1 MILLEEEEEDEEEE
15 VDDEDEDEDDDDEDE
30 DEEEAS
36 ALPPALLLPRGIRT
50 HTALLTASKITSG
63 SFEAEEALVVEAAVT
78 GLVVFARS
86 DTLETSSAAALATRP
101 LAASTAASSSSTRL
115 ACTCPR

>member
-78 GLVVFARS
+78 GLVVFARPWRRRRRRA
-86 DTLETSSAAALATRP
+86 LLRRGWRAPARGKETR
-101 LAASTAASSSSTRL
+101 
-115 ACTCPR
+115 